1 MVRDDIFSLLLW
13 ARSNP
18 NPKLKEE
25 VDSEVIR
32 GEEELDLKDAEVDD
46 EVNGG
51 KGKGGDRQVI
61 PNSL

>member
-25 VDSEVIR
+25 VETKMVRD
-32 GEEELDLKDAEVDD
+32 EEDLELKETEVDD
-46 EVNGG
+46 EVNGDEG
-51 KGKGGDRQVI
+51 EGGEQQAV

>member
-25 VDSEVIR
+25 VDSEMVR
-32 GEEELDLKDAEVDD
+32 GEEELDLKDTEVDD
-46 EVNGG
+46 EMNGEG
-51 KGKGGDRQVI
+51 EGD
-61 PNSL
+61 